1 LKDWKGSTK
10 TSEMTYSY
18 KCQGKCKMVQD
29 YVHGMNED
37 PTFTCCGKVM
47 KKLFTK
53 PMAIVGANTGGRK
66 GM

>member
-1 LKDWKGSTK
+1 
-10 TSEMTYSY
+10 MTYSY

-29 YVHGMNED
+29 YTHGMNEA

-47 KKLFTK
+47 KKVFTK
-53 PMAIVGANTGGRK
+53 PMAILGANTGGRK